1 MGVKD
6 YPAISR
12 ADVIRAR
19 HAYRSIVDLPE
30 IERIT
35 VELFGEGVV
44 YAPHTLAPRKGPK
57 GAAQRIAEIW
67 DKMTPAERDHF
78 HQVLVAQVGE
88 VTDTLP
94 VDVGAAARQIVE
106 AQAAGRVGD
115 TRDIPGLREAVFELA
130 RCWAE
135 RGGAVI
141 VGNPHR
147 VTDRWKPYPL
157 LMFAVAGVR
166 WAMPMEYRRATNDPG
181 GRRQL
186 LHKDVHGQLRA
197 LWENGQLKALRPA
210 VAAIQPVSGSD

>member
-1 MGVKD
+1 MGVKA
-6 YPAISR
+6 YPTIRR

-19 HAYRSIVDLPE
+19 HAYRSVVDLPE

-35 VELFGEGVV
+35 VQLFGEEVV

-57 GAAQRIAEIW
+57 GAAERIAEIW
-67 DKMTPAERDHF
+67 AKMTPAERDHF

-88 VTDTLP
+88 INDTLP
-94 VDVGAAARQIVE
+94 IDVGAAARQIVE

-130 RCWAE
+130 RCWQE
-135 RGGAVI
+135 RGGTVV

-147 VTDRWKPYPL
+147 DTALWKPYPL
-157 LMFAVAGVR
+157 LLFVVAGVR

-181 GRRQL
+181 GRRQM
-186 LHKDVHGQLRA
+186 LHKEVHGQLRA
-197 LWENGQLKALRPA
+197 LWENGQLKALRQT
-210 VAAIQPVSGSD
+210 VAAKQPVSGSD